1 MLVLHGETCLAAG
14 ERGRATGP
22 ESNNVASAGPAPGYL
37 APEVRYRW
45 DMASS
50 EQPPDGE
57 ERSPDEIACPSC
69 GESEDL
75 EGQRDGE
82 LIHIQC
88 GACETDWH
96 RDPRRRCPRCE
107 SGDLYAAPV
116 AVIEKSRGT
125 QLSIV
130 STRSEYLCWLCDR
143 DLIDAQR
150 QSGTALMPDQL
161 PTL

>member
-1 MLVLHGETCLAAG
+1 VARLSV
-14 ERGRATGP
+14 TGP
-22 ESNNVASAGPAPGYL
+22 SVYSGFVATSADTA
-37 APEVRYRW
+37 
-45 DMASS
+45 
-50 EQPPDGE
+50 
-57 ERSPDEIACPSC
+57 DEIACPDC
-69 GESEDL
+69 GETEDL
-75 EGQRDGE
+75 AGERDE
-82 LIHIQC
+82 QLIRIT
-88 GACETDWH
+88 CERCAAVWH
-96 RDPRRRCPRCE
+96 RDPQRRCPRCD

-130 STRSEYLCWLCDR
+130 STRSEYLCWSCDR

>member
-1 MLVLHGETCLAAG
+1 MTTNGEA
-14 ERGRATGP
+14 E
-22 ESNNVASAGPAPGYL
+22 
-37 APEVRYRW
+37 
-45 DMASS
+45 
-50 EQPPDGE
+50 
-57 ERSPDEIACPSC
+57 DEIACPSC
-69 GESEDL
+69 GEAENL
-75 EGQRDGE
+75 AGERDE
-82 LIHIQC
+82 QLIKITCQSC
-88 GACETDWH
+88 QTTWH
-96 RDPRRRCPRCE
+96 RDPQRRCPRCE

-130 STRSEYLCWLCDR
+130 STRSEYLCWSCDR